1 MKRSEAVKT
10 RTKQA
15 NKTLQNELAQIDG
28 AQEKPTLTFVAE
40 LGANQS
46 NWKKPTVL
54 NRIADEQTCR
64 LTNCPRGE
72 EIYSTKTAKNSI

>member
-1 MKRSEAVKT
+1 MKRSEAIKT

-28 AQEKPTLTFVAE
+28 AKEKPTLTFIAE

-54 NRIADEQTCR
+54 NHVADEQTFK
-64 LTNCPRGE
+64 LTNCSRGE
-72 EIYSTKTAKNSI
+72 EIY

>member
-28 AQEKPTLTFVAE
+28 AKEKPT

-54 NRIADEQTCR
+54 NHIADEQTCR
-64 LTNCPRGE
+64 LTNCSRGE
-72 EIYSTKTAKNSI
+72 EIY